1 MKKDVGRVLVV
12 VLFPVL
18 LLRSLRPGGILLSD
32 RVFSCK
38 TSDALGWSIVLIF
51 LDIYAKWVVLGL
63 QLRLWVVYRAQMLFL
78 LVEGFFGETCCRLLL

>member
-18 LLRSLRPGGILLSD
+18 LLRSLRPGGILLSVQ
-32 RVFSCK
+32 VFSCR
-38 TSDALGWSIVLIF
+38 TSDALGWSIVLVF

-63 QLRLWVVYRAQMLFL
+63 QLRLWVVCRAQMLFL
-78 LVEGFFGETCCRLLL
+78 LAGFFGETCCHLLL